1 MVCKKAFP
9 SMPVYFWNDADGSK
23 YHHAYFDKF
32 ENIWYHGDY
41 IEINDHGGVTIY
53 GRSDA
58 TLNPGGVRIGTAEIY
73 RVVEQM
79 AEVADSLV
87 VGVQSDGDEQV
98 ALFLKMNSGN
108 NLNDKLIDSIKR
120 SIRANCTPRHVPSI
134 VKTVEDIPYTISGKK
149 VELAVKNV
157 LHGEEVTNKDALANP
172 EALEYFKDIL

>member
-1 MVCKKAFP
+1 M
-9 SMPVYFWNDADGSK
+9 
-23 YHHAYFDKF
+23 
-32 ENIWYHGDY
+32 
-41 IEINDHGGVTIY
+41 
-53 GRSDA
+53 
-58 TLNPGGVRIGTAEIY
+58 
-73 RVVEQM
+73 
-79 AEVADSLV
+79 
-87 VGVQSDGDEQV
+87 

-108 NLNDKLIDSIKR
+108 NLNDELIDSIKR

>member
-1 MVCKKAFP
+1 
-9 SMPVYFWNDADGSK
+9 
-23 YHHAYFDKF
+23 
-32 ENIWYHGDY
+32 
-41 IEINDHGGVTIY
+41 
-53 GRSDA
+53 
-58 TLNPGGVRIGTAEIY
+58 
-73 RVVEQM
+73 VVEQM

-108 NLNDKLIDSIKR
+108 NLNDELIDSIKR